1 MTSPA
6 AVSERGR
13 ATRRSRTEAALESL
27 TRLWR
32 EAGGPD
38 SGAAL
43 ACTGSLARGELGPR
57 SDLDLVLV
65 HDGSNRRIGD
75 LADRIWY
82 PLWDSEFTLDHS
94 VRTVEE
100 CRRAANDDLSVAA
113 AMLDLSP
120 VAGDFSLVHKG
131 IRQLGD
137 DWRANA
143 RKRLPEVLDQVRG
156 RHQRFGTISEL
167 LEPDLKQSAGGL
179 RDMGVLRA
187 ITTSWLADRPHGATD
202 RANEWLL
209 DVRDE
214 VHRVTGR
221 PRTHLFLADQDEIAE
236 ATGCADA
243 DDLLSRVYNAS
254 RTLSVALQQTL
265 RRAGQSQ
272 RARLRRPGPRRPELT
287 PRGHGLYVSDGEV
300 VLGRGAD
307 PHDELLAL
315 RAAVIAAEG
324 SPTTGGEPLAVSP
337 ATLTRLAALPE
348 PAAPWSARGRALFTE
363 LLASPHLVGVWNSYD
378 LAGMVDA
385 WIPCWEGIRDR
396 PQRNSLHRH
405 TVDRHSL
412 ETVLQAQPL
421 LGSVRRP
428 DLLLLA
434 ALLHDVG
441 KQCPGG
447 DHGRTGAELAG
458 PVLTRLGL
466 LPSDRDTVVGLVRH
480 HLTLA
485 ELATGRDISDPRT
498 AAELAGTV
506 GHDLDRLGLLAAL
519 TEADARAAGPRT
531 WSTGRAAL
539 IHDLVRR
546 TVEAITAAP
555 STSTPAESS
564 AR

>member
-1 MTSPA
+1 MSTA
-6 AVSERGR
+6 AFSERGR
-13 ATRRSRTEAALESL
+13 RQRRSRTEDTRASLEQ
-27 TRLWR
+27 LWSA
-32 EAGGPD
+32 AGGPD
-38 SGAAL
+38 TGAAL
-43 ACTGSLARGELGPR
+43 ACTGSLARGELGPH
-57 SDLDLVLV
+57 SDLDLVIV
-65 HDGSNRRIGD
+65 HDGSDRRIAE

-82 PLWDSEFTLDHS
+82 PLWDSEFTVDHA
-94 VRTVEE
+94 VRTVAE

-120 VAGDFSLVHKG
+120 VAGDFSLVNKG
-131 IRQLGD
+131 VRQLGD

-143 RKRLPEVLDQVRG
+143 RKRLPEVLDQVRL
-156 RHQRFGTISEL
+156 RHQRFGTVSEL

-202 RANEWLL
+202 RANDWLL
-209 DVRDE
+209 AVRDE

-221 PRTHLFLADQDEIAE
+221 ARTQLFLADQDEIAE

-243 DDLLSRVYNAS
+243 DDLLARVYHAS
-254 RTLSVALQQTL
+254 RTLSVALEQTL

-287 PRGHGLYVSDGEV
+287 PRGHGLYISDGEV

-307 PHDELLAL
+307 PQDSLLAL
-315 RAAVIAAEG
+315 RATVIAAEG
-324 SPTTGGEPLAVSP
+324 TGPLPGEPLTISP
-337 ATLTRLAALPE
+337 STLSRLAALP
-348 PAAPWSARGRALFTE
+348 PVPAPWPARARALLAE
-363 LLASPHLVGVWNSYD
+363 LLAAPHLVSTWNGYD
-378 LAGMVDA
+378 LAGVIDA
-385 WIPCWEGIRDR
+385 WIPCWQGIRDR
-396 PQRNSLHRH
+396 PQRNGLHRH

-412 ETVLQAQPL
+412 ETVLQAAPL
-421 LGSVRRP
+421 IGSVSRP

-441 KQCPGG
+441 KQSPGG
-447 DHGRTGAELAG
+447 DHSEAGAALAG
-458 PVLTRLGL
+458 PVMTHLGL
-466 LPSDRDTVVGLVRH
+466 SEADAHTVVELVRH

-485 ELATGRDISDPRT
+485 DLATSRDISDPAT
-498 AAELAGTV
+498 AAELAGV
-506 GHDLDRLGLLAAL
+506 VDGSLDRLRLLAAL

-531 WSTGRAAL
+531 WTTGRAAL
-539 IHDLVRR
+539 VHDLVRR

-555 STSTPAESS
+555 STSTPASSS